1 MIAESLA
8 NAYRSERLVYRAVE
22 NNEEDKSFVHTEINS
37 DPVLVA
43 LASKRVV
50 QPRDQ
55 RLAQKL
61 VEMMQASVMGVLIC
75 LPAGGDDGSAA
86 TSNGDKKTAKSTP
99 IGILVV
105 EPGVIDAET
114 ARHRLVTLAISL
126 AAPFRNKG
134 YGTEAINWVL
144 DWSFRCGGFHRV
156 SIFAWSH
163 NERAVHLYKRLGF
176 VEEGR
181 IRESVWLDRKWY
193 DEVHLG
199 ILESEWE
206 ALRGARE
213 G

>member
-75 LPAGGDDGSAA
+75 PPAGGDDDSAA
-86 TSNGDKKTAKSTP
+86 ASNGDKKTAKPTP

-105 EPGVIDAET
+105 EPGGIDAET
-114 ARHRLVTLAISL
+114 ARHRHVTLAISL

-134 YGTEAINWVL
+134 YGTEAIN
-144 DWSFRCGGFHRV
+144 
-156 SIFAWSH
+156 
-163 NERAVHLYKRLGF
+163 
-176 VEEGR
+176 
-181 IRESVWLDRKWY
+181 
-193 DEVHLG
+193 
-199 ILESEWE
+199 
-206 ALRGARE
+206 
-213 G
+213 